1 MPNSFLNF
9 CIPGGKSMGVYKL
22 LTIIL
27 LFFTSTSSFAF
38 RIDSKL
44 LHQPQQSRNETANQ
58 ALTQLSQDYWDA
70 LMAYAPM
77 WSTFEGETK
86 YNDRLEDLS
95 SEATTAWRSTLI
107 GFQKRL
113 NTINFRALT
122 FGLPTLSHTFH

>member
-1 MPNSFLNF
+1 
-9 CIPGGKSMGVYKL
+9 MGVYKL